1 MRTHGFLYQSHEANQ
16 AASALL
22 NPTTKMK
29 TRTTEKEVR
38 DLKGS
43 NALRIW
49 MALLAIC
56 TLIAAVPAQAAN
68 IVWVS
73 FHPGDTTPSATAGGI
88 GFTNAP
94 DVGYTRLLRSAGHN
108 VTRVVTMANGVMDTN
123 LLNSADLVI
132 ISRSV
137 PSDHYQ
143 DAPERAFWSG
153 TVTAPV
159 MILGGYINRLNRLGF
174 MTGNDIPDAN
184 SNSVRLTITN
194 PSHPIFAGVSLDS
207 SNLMVNPYANTV
219 THTNFPQRGI

>member
-1 MRTHGFLYQSHEANQ
+1 MKMRT
-16 AASALL
+16 
-22 NPTTKMK
+22 
-29 TRTTEKEVR
+29 TTEPQVKHCNGGKAVR
-38 DLKGS
+38 L
-43 NALRIW
+43 W
-49 MALLAIC
+49 MALLAVC
-56 TLIAAVPAQAAN
+56 TLIAALPAQAAN

-73 FHPGDTTPSATAGGI
+73 FHAADETPATSAAAA